1 MHHPIFPAVERRTP
15 TYGVGD
21 IIRRLGQDY
30 YGTRPRSITWQLA
43 YLRDLIAKAN
53 FPQPLPVPVRERAT
67 GARTLSADVHRIS
80 RWPRHTVD
88 QWFEDLL
95 PPGSGAGD
103 ADDQR
108 AGDAIMDARAASLG
122 LRMISGGAA

>member
-1 MHHPIFPAVERRTP
+1 MHQPIFPAVERRTP

-43 YLRDLIAKAN
+43 YLRDLIAQAS
-53 FPQPLPVPVRERAT
+53 FPQPLPLPIRDRVSGGRILT
-67 GARTLSADVHRIS
+67 SDVHRTS
-80 RWPRHTVD
+80 RWPRCAVD

-95 PPGSGAGD
+95 PPGSAAGD
-103 ADDQR
+103 AAEQR

-122 LRMISGGAA
+122 LRMIDGGAA